1 MYTAAGKVVNKQVRK
16 GATAPSPPDA
26 ADVADALR
34 QVLSDIQGA
43 ARKATDTA
51 GLQNVIGAYRDA
63 LLAEFDRTLVPAVL
77 ERIARGATALAPSEL
92 ARQMLAVT
100 PAPAPVNKM
109 AEQVGPAYYDA
120 NGVMVVLASPGEAP
134 VSKQAVEQR
143 RKRNTVLALPTSDKR
158 WIYPTWQFRD
168 HEVMPG
174 LADVL
179 NVFEGQPA
187 WSVATWLTTPSSELN
202 GKTAVERL
210 TDDPDSEDV
219 MLIARH
225 TAARWAA

>member
-1 MYTAAGKVVNKQVRK
+1 MTKATSNKHPGLDTYTTTNKVVEKELQKRT
-16 GATAPSPPDA
+16 GAPSSQDP

-34 QVLSDIQGA
+34 RVLSDIQGA

-51 GLQNVIGAYRDA
+51 GLQKAIKAYRDA

-77 ERIARGATALAPSEL
+77 ERITRGATALAPSEL

-109 AEQVGPAYYDA
+109 AERVGPVFYDT

-158 WIYPTWQFRD
+158 WIYPTWQFKD
-168 HEVMPG
+168 NSCPG
-174 LADVL
+174 C
-179 NVFEGQPA
+179 QR
-187 WSVATWLTTPSSELN
+187 S
-202 GKTAVERL
+202 
-210 TDDPDSEDV
+210 
-219 MLIARH
+219 
-225 TAARWAA
+225 